1 MGTKGNRI
9 YAVSLFLSL
18 CYNKE
23 QCNSNYERERQM
35 RDHKAMFR
43 YVENILR
50 SYDRKLGDKSK
61 NKIAY
66 DRYEH
71 TVRVYKWMLRITN
84 RLRDD
89 NLDLES
95 LKIATIFHDVGYGD
109 TKRGEK
115 PHAESSGVICRDYL
129 MQRNYSPEKIDFICY
144 LIEEHSN
151 KKLFHE
157 KTTPIELV
165 VLMEADMLDDTGAM
179 GIILDS
185 WIASQDEQATFMSVC
200 RHFEK
205 YTYRHMKQMEFV
217 TAPGRQFWHE
227 KRKLVYEF
235 LRQYRRDLGDMK

>member
-1 MGTKGNRI
+1 M
-9 YAVSLFLSL
+9 
-18 CYNKE
+18 
-23 QCNSNYERERQM
+23 RQ
-35 RDHKAMFR
+35 HKAMFR
-43 YVENILR
+43 YVEEILY
-50 SYDRKLGDKSK
+50 SYDRKKKDRASSGEKNK

-71 TVRVYKWMLRITN
+71 TQRVYQWMIRITSE
-84 RLRDD
+84 LREDK
-89 NLDLES
+89 LDLES
-95 LKIATIFHDVGYGD
+95 LKIATIFHDVGYGNPEED
-109 TKRGEK
+109 K
-115 PHAESSGVICRDYL
+115 PHGQISSAICRDYL
-129 MQRNYSPEKIDFICY
+129 ERRDYPPEKIDFICY

-157 KTTPIELV
+157 KSTPVELV

-185 WIASQDEQATFMSVC
+185 WIASKDEKATFESVC

-217 TAPGRQFWHE
+217 TAPGRRFWHE

-235 LRQYRRDLGDMK
+235 LRQYRRDLGDMS